1 VDLSGRLVTG
11 LLIFQKRVGLDVQI
25 VEVIILRSV
34 IQMKLKLGEEKIK
47 GFSSPV
53 KKAEKT
59 NDWAWW
65 GLFMAMVIMVILVI
79 LRILD
84 KI

>member
-1 VDLSGRLVTG
+1 MRLKWNKE
-11 LLIFQKRVGLDVQI
+11 Q
-25 VEVIILRSV
+25 
-34 IQMKLKLGEEKIK
+34 IK

-65 GLFMAMVIMVILVI
+65 VLFGAVIIMEVVAILKI
-79 LRILD
+79 LG
-84 KI
+84 KM

>member
-1 VDLSGRLVTG
+1 MKL
-11 LLIFQKRVGLDVQI
+11 RVGY
-25 VEVIILRSV
+25 
-34 IQMKLKLGEEKIK
+34 EKIE

-53 KKAEKT
+53 KKAGAI

-65 GLFMAMVIMVILVI
+65 GLFVATVIMEIIVILKI
-79 LRILD
+79 LG

>member
-1 VDLSGRLVTG
+1 MKL
-11 LLIFQKRVGLDVQI
+11 RVGYERI
-25 VEVIILRSV
+25 R
-34 IQMKLKLGEEKIK
+34 

-53 KKAEKT
+53 KYSKSKASSETIKFLCDDLVKKAEKV

-65 GLFMAMVIMVILVI
+65 ALFGAMVVMEILVI
-79 LRILD
+79 LKILG

>member
-1 VDLSGRLVTG
+1 MS
-11 LLIFQKRVGLDVQI
+11 
-25 VEVIILRSV
+25 
-34 IQMKLKLGEEKIK
+34 LKWGEEKIK

-53 KKAEKT
+53 KKAEAV

-65 GLFMAMVIMVILVI
+65 ALFVAVIVMEVVAILKMSG
-79 LRILD
+79 